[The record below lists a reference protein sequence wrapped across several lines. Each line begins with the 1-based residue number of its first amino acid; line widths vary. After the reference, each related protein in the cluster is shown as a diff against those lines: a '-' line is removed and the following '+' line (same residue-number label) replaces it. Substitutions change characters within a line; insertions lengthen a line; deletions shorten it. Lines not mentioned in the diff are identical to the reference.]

1 MNLFTDALFMFIYL
15 FALFYFGI
23 PNIKNDNYL
32 LHKLVIFLAIFAFN
46 YIIQLIKNIRNQC
59 KVDPIKILVN
69 SLFMG
74 LIATVGYSI
83 YVDLVHMSWSKD
95 FIINTFSDLK
105 YDDTKR
111 YSALSLLIVFSVIII
126 KLIGLMF
133 NTSLDSCVQREQ
145 QI

>member
-32 LHKLVIFLAIFAFN
+32 MHKVAIFIAIFAFN
-46 YIIQLIKNIRNQC
+46 YVIQLIKKIRNRCQL
-59 KVDPIKILVN
+59 DPINILVN
-69 SLFMG
+69 SLFVG
-74 LIATVGYSI
+74 LIATIGYSI
-83 YVDLVHMSWSKD
+83 YVDLIHMSWSKD
-95 FIINTFSDLK
+95 FILNTFSNLK

-111 YSALSLLIVFSVIII
+111 YSALSLLIVLSILII
-126 KLIGLMF
+126 KLTGMIF
-133 NTSLDSCVQREQ
+133 NTSLEKCVQKEQ